1 MSYEEDDIALELEEF
16 GLYDE
21 LEEYLEHEDSKNDYD
36 PETELNEE
44 VIEDYEKMLEKFVVE
59 GKITDYNFEYEKLNI
74 KYRDILRHRK
84 FKLDDDEN
92 EKIEKIREMRNT
104 LLREFSED
112 KIEEVYY
119 KEKIYKL
126 LNLEIQILLENEDYS
141 LDSSQVSGA
150 DLTGMNFDEKMKY
163 FIKKE
168 KEALDKVAKEYNIE
182 KPSRPKILKK
192 DSKMVKMQ
200 KYLTYAAILDN
211 YEQKCMALI
220 PGYKY
225 SPIER
230 DYKLELPI
238 NTRVFR
244 LREEYLDEQES
255 KKSRDITITDPEID
269 FKIKMLRT
277 TLKNYSREQLLSCIQ
292 SFDVIRSQSYI
303 EKLRNNTISVLK
315 FRRNPESYEK
325 LKQVL
330 GESAKYY
337 NIPES
342 KLMINFTKQFFEPVG
357 VPVESQLKSIK
368 TFNPVTSVIIG
379 DKEVAINS
387 SEKGYYFLTKITEVK
402 SSQKLKSTSIYSEK
416 GSIVAFSLKP
426 EYFNKKIYESEGALS
441 EKYYNI
447 IKPLPDE
454 LYEELKEKEKS
465 GKTNRE
471 HNNELELSKVYE
483 LHIPVK
489 EFKGQKL
496 ARRYTEFNDYLSD
509 LLIILEENM
518 KNLEMNGDLKSADV
532 LFLRI
537 QKIKEYLETEE
548 DPELKLNG
556 NYTNTYLIENS
567 ETIIKQRESG
577 LNILQEVILEYY
589 PDASEFISKIEEDI
603 FKFNNKN
610 YLDNIQKV
618 KFIITEN
625 TDYLTQLV
633 NGNISINTILI
644 LEAPRE
650 IPEDDLESIKNPKEQ
665 LNYLIRWTPEIN
677 NYSKYQPELLSN
689 SSIVDFKNNHPE
701 LSSIEAEQVFEEMYD
716 YKNWQKSLV
725 KMETLEI
732 PPKLNKIL
740 FQVKYLKSQRSKL
753 ICRTSY
759 KPCKIIDRIN
769 LRSSIKRLVKSCD
782 LIKVKDSKFVETLSN
797 TIENVIYSL
806 STDKKKYDT
815 YSSLV
820 KDSFSNLCTVMS
832 EYIIEDEKMAIE
844 IQDETNLL
852 TVMPSIIEFFIKEG
866 DLSIINIERIDKLV
880 ILEDIPKVLKEYTK
894 LLRLEELESYK
905 LAIVE
910 AQNKEATNYKQKLI
924 DAINSI
930 IKEKRD
936 KKKEMMYMIANNTYI
951 PPIVANI
958 IPSTKIGNNPNEQN
972 YYSPKYI
979 IIGENTYLYGGN
991 YAPFYSTINGNRNYS
1006 DDDIF
1011 NLAVLLN
1018 IDYEEDKET
1027 DFSIEENIYKLY
1039 QKCMKKLSELRSN
1052 EKVQKYSSEK
1062 IPEYTTIKTKYLETV
1077 TYLNYLYRPRIGVK
1091 EPGEVYK
1098 VHKDLVAVSYA
1109 VPFKYTDNGLPVY
1122 SSKFQDPEFKKYHY
1136 IEGPA
1141 IFENTEES
1149 NVIYSNMYVLIEY
1162 LDEYGKAIYFRE
1174 GANPKFIKRAVEK
1187 NFDPCKR
1194 FKSQITCDDVNS
1206 YGFNRLKCKYDLQ
1219 NSICKSEKEQEFSE
1233 TKQEEY
1239 ERKIL
1244 ENLPE
1249 NLDDVK
1255 FKKSNGNIDYVR
1267 TKLWLEAVKKA
1278 KTYIN
1283 QLILIN
1289 KFTQDKI
1296 IEIAK
1301 DQKVRL
1307 SKYYIV
1313 LAKMKSNKLQSKE
1326 NLEKILE
1333 EPKMTTYSSFYNVH
1347 LDVDDKLL
1355 PKVDKIKKED
1365 LTSDYK
1371 IITLPKREYKY
1382 KALSTR
1388 QLIKGAEYLLPDETI
1403 DFFVEKTVEDD
1414 KTYLVFANNKL
1425 LASENTIRQHFKT
1438 EVITNVYY
1446 KISRENYDLLN
1457 NPPSTFTYSLV
1468 KTDFTINKT
1477 NVETET
1483 SVSKTTKVPLELL
1496 YSQVVNRELEE
1507 FEKEK
1512 SEKEEEE
1519 IGIITRDDIFN
1530 TMGEVHLNTY
1540 RENNNGTL
1548 ECIDSFPA
1556 DKNAKVQAI
1565 KYSVDLVVLGGQKVG
1580 IITLQD
1586 VVNEYNKLFPVIK
1599 TVLGHITLQ
1608 LEYGI
1613 ANNDKKIL
1621 EKYIKKAEKKL
1632 KDPSLSS
1639 QQTEQLNNIVAKAQ
1653 EQVTYIEEVVE
1664 KTMKKT
1670 KKQIEDEEKEKIKEQ
1685 KEEMKAKKE
1694 TQLKEKASIS
1704 YVVTRR
1710 RR

>member
-16 GLYDE
+16 GLYEE
-21 LEEYLEHEDSKNDYD
+21 LEEYLEHEDDKKYSGDED
-36 PETELNEE
+36 PETELNED
-44 VIEDYEKMLEKFVVE
+44 VVLDYEKMLEKFVVE

-84 FKLDDDEN
+84 FKLDTEEN
-92 EKIEKIREMRNT
+92 QKIEKIREMRNT

-141 LDSSQVSGA
+141 LESSQVSSA
-150 DLTGMNFDEKMKY
+150 DLSGMSFDEKIKY

-168 KEALDKVAKEYNIE
+168 KETLDKVAKEYNIE

-200 KYLTYAAILDN
+200 KYLTYAALLDN
-211 YEQKCMALI
+211 YEQKCMSLI

-244 LREEYLDEQES
+244 LRDEYLKEQES
-255 KKSRDITITDPEID
+255 KQSRDIIITDPEID

-303 EKLRNNTISVLK
+303 EKLRNNTISVFK

-342 KLMINFTKQFFEPVG
+342 KLMINFTKQFFEPIG
-357 VPVESQLKSIK
+357 VPTESQLKSIK
-368 TFNPVTSVIIG
+368 TFNPVTSVMIG

-387 SEKGYYFLTKITEVK
+387 SEKGFYFLTKITEVK
-402 SSQKLKSTSIYSEK
+402 SSKKLKSTSIYSEK

-465 GKTNRE
+465 GKTNNE
-471 HNNELELSKVYE
+471 HNNELELVKVYE

-489 EFKGQKL
+489 EFRGQKL

-518 KNLEMNGDLKSADV
+518 KNLEINGNLKSADI

-537 QKIKEYLETEE
+537 QKIKEYLETGE
-548 DPELKLNG
+548 DPELRLNG

-567 ETIIKQRESG
+567 KTIIKQRESG
-577 LNILQEVILEYY
+577 LNVLKEVILEYY
-589 PDASEFISKIEEDI
+589 PEATEFVSKIEEDI

-625 TDYLTQLV
+625 DDYLIQLV

-650 IPEDDLESIKNPKEQ
+650 IPENDLDSIKSPNEQ

-689 SSIVDFKNNHPE
+689 SSIVDFKKNHPE
-701 LSSIEAEQVFEEMYD
+701 LSSIEVEQVFEEMYD

-725 KMETLEI
+725 KIKTLEI
-732 PPKLNKIL
+732 PSKLNKTL
-740 FQVKYLKSQRSKL
+740 FQVKYLKSQRSRL

-769 LRSSIKRLVKSCD
+769 LRSSIRRLVKSCD
-782 LIKVKDSKFVETLSN
+782 LIKVKDSKFIETLSN

-806 STDKKKYDT
+806 STDKKKYES

-820 KDSFSNLCTVMS
+820 KESFSNMCTVMS

-852 TVMPSIIEFFIKEG
+852 TVIPSIIEFFIKEG

-880 ILEDIPKVLKEYTK
+880 IIDDIPKVLKEYTK

-905 LAIVE
+905 LAIIE
-910 AQNKEATNYKQKLI
+910 AQNKEVTNYKQKLI

-936 KKKEMMYMIANNTYI
+936 KKKEMMYLIANNTYI

-958 IPSTKIGNNPNEQN
+958 IPSTKIGNNPNERN
-972 YYSPKYI
+972 YYSPEYI
-979 IIGENTYLYGGN
+979 IIGQNTYLYGGN
-991 YAPFYSTINGNRNYS
+991 YPSFYSSINGNRNYS

-1027 DFSIEENIYKLY
+1027 DFSIEENMYNLY
-1039 QKCMKKLSELRSN
+1039 QKCMKKISELSSN
-1052 EKVQKYSSEK
+1052 EKVKKYSSEK

-1109 VPFKYTDNGLPVY
+1109 VPFRYADNGLPIY

-1141 IFENTEES
+1141 IFEDTNDS
-1149 NVIYSNMYVLIEY
+1149 NVLYSDMYILIEY
-1162 LDEYGKAIYFRE
+1162 IDDYGKVIYFRE

-1187 NFDPCKR
+1187 NFDSCKR

-1219 NSICKSEKEQEFSE
+1219 NSICKSEKEQDSQEN
-1233 TKQEEY
+1233 KQEEF
-1239 ERKIL
+1239 EKKIL

-1249 NLDDVK
+1249 NLVDVK
-1255 FKKSNGNIDYVR
+1255 FKKSNGNIDYTR

-1313 LAKMKSNKLQSKE
+1313 LAKMEKGQSSQ
-1326 NLEKILE
+1326 NLDKILE

-1355 PKVDKIKKED
+1355 PKIDEIKKED
-1365 LTSDYK
+1365 LKSDYK
-1371 IITLPKREYKY
+1371 IVTLPKREYKY

-1403 DFFVEKTVEDD
+1403 DFFVEKTIEND

-1425 LASENTIRQHFKT
+1425 IASKSTIRQHFKT
-1438 EVITNVYY
+1438 EIITNVYY

-1457 NPPSTFTYSLV
+1457 NPPSTFSYSLI
-1468 KTDFTINKT
+1468 KTDFTVNKT
-1477 NVETET
+1477 NVETEI
-1483 SVSKTTKVPLELL
+1483 SVSKTSRVPLELL
-1496 YSQVVNRELEE
+1496 YSEVVNRELEKNFE
-1507 FEKEK
+1507 EEKEDSSK
-1512 SEKEEEE
+1512 
-1519 IGIITRDDIFN
+1519 GIIIRDDIFN

-1540 RENNNGTL
+1540 RENSNGTL

-1556 DKNAKVQAI
+1556 DKNAKIQAI

-1580 IITLQD
+1580 ILTQQD
-1586 VVNEYNKLFPVIK
+1586 VINEYNKLFPVIK
-1599 TVLGHITLQ
+1599 TVLGHIILQ

-1613 ANNDKKIL
+1613 ANNDKKLL
-1621 EKYIKKAEKKL
+1621 EKYIKKAEKKI
-1632 KDPSLSS
+1632 KDPNLDS
-1639 QQTEQLNNIVAKAQ
+1639 QQTEKLNNIIAKAQ
-1653 EQVTYIEEVVE
+1653 EQVTYIEEVIE
-1664 KTMKKT
+1664 KTMKKS

-1685 KEEMKAKKE
+1685 KEEMRTKKE
-1694 TQLKEKASIS
+1694 TQLKEKTSIS